1 MKHSGKIAALVFA
14 TVIILGS
21 CGESAENNNTSKT
34 EEKNS
39 AAVSDTS
46 EDEYTLYPVIVN
58 TKDEAKDKLSK
69 GMWMYMDGT
78 RYRKSPEEYV
88 PHADKDAWYYGA
100 YLDLKEDGNGLL
112 NLGGYDSTIKYV
124 INDDLTIDI
133 THGNPEV
140 IDQFMLGSD
149 EEYGEILYSTEDENI
164 RFYHELFENNQHEH

>member
-1 MKHSGKIAALVFA
+1 MKHSRKIAALMFA
-14 TVIILGS
+14 AVIMLSGCTEDS
-21 CGESAENNNTSKT
+21 RSDNTDEAK
-34 EEKNS
+34 EKNS

-46 EDEYTLYPVIVN
+46 VGEYTLYPVIVN
-58 TKDEAKDKLSK
+58 TKDEAKKKLSE

-78 RYRKSPEEYV
+78 KYGKSPEEYV

-112 NLGGYDSTIKYV
+112 NLGGFDSTIKYV

-140 IDQFMLGSD
+140 IDQFMLGRE

-164 RFYHELFENNQHEH
+164 RFYHEMFENNQRY